1 MKHRS
6 SGTGAARLL
15 GFATLLIA
23 PAAFA
28 GGSGEA
34 PRDPA
39 LQRIVDEHE
48 IVRAIA
54 GIAIAVDGKDW
65 DAVTSFFTEQIH
77 VDFTSLAGGE
87 PGMIASRDLAAGWSV
102 ALFDGKPSYHMYG
115 NHRVSIQGDSAEV
128 LSKGYAFNYLP
139 IAAPDDLW
147 EVWGDY
153 VHTLQRIDGRWMVS
167 GMTFRALYRRG
178 NDEVRTYVPEV

>member
-1 MKHRS
+1 MNHRS

-39 LQRIVDEHE
+39 LQRI
-48 IVRAIA
+48 
-54 GIAIAVDGKDW
+54 
-65 DAVTSFFTEQIH
+65 
-77 VDFTSLAGGE
+77 
-87 PGMIASRDLAAGWSV
+87 
-102 ALFDGKPSYHMYG
+102 
-115 NHRVSIQGDSAEV
+115 
-128 LSKGYAFNYLP
+128 
-139 IAAPDDLW
+139 
-147 EVWGDY
+147 
-153 VHTLQRIDGRWMVS
+153 DGRWMVS

-178 NDEVRTYVPEV
+178 NDQVPSYVPEA